1 MILIIQCYIT
11 AAVNS
16 LYRFYPIILG
26 LSIFSC
32 VLGNLCEK
40 RKQETRRLLVETL
53 SSSIPLQRKESQ
65 KQLVGKEKDTQQ
77 QLADEERHVV
87 EMLSRNFWTDEHLRT
102 LTDCIEKKV
111 APNTIRWGVAT
122 KNNQQQ
128 VESSRVFST
137 PFQRMWNKF
146 VHAVQ
151 KEHEWLAP
159 YTITGNERFFTVPSR
174 VLLLSVILLT
184 QLFTEAL
191 FFDYRFS
198 TTRGTCSVE
207 TVYSTNVNV
216 TSWTVNGTVVESRY
230 DKQFFIL
237 IVLPVSLLSFI
248 VCVFTSCYSCLPLF
262 FFGIYHLPATTQ
274 PLTPKRRPA
283 TLKIHRD

>member
-1 MILIIQCYIT
+1 MYCYST
-11 AAVNS
+11 VNS
-16 LYRFYPIILG
+16 LYCFYPIILG

-65 KQLVGKEKDTQQ
+65 KQLVGKGKDTQQ
-77 QLADEERHVV
+77 QLVDEERYVV

-102 LTDCIEKKV
+102 LADCIEKKV

-122 KNNQQQ
+122 KNNLQQ

-137 PFQRMWNKF
+137 PFQRMWEKF

-174 VLLLSVILLT
+174 VLLLTVILLT

-198 TTRGTCSVE
+198 TTTEDQVCSME

-216 TSWTVNGTVVESRY
+216 TSWAVNGTVAESSRY
-230 DKQFFIL
+230 DKQLLNSYRTTCISIIFHCLYFYQLLLMSSFSIIL
-237 IVLPVSLLSFI
+237 FRL
-248 VCVFTSCYSCLPLF
+248 FT
-262 FFGIYHLPATTQ
+262 IYQQQRNH
-274 PLTPKRRPA
+274 
-283 TLKIHRD
+283 

>member
-1 MILIIQCYIT
+1 MYCYST
-11 AAVNS
+11 VNS
-16 LYRFYPIILG
+16 LYCFYPIILG

-32 VLGNLCEK
+32 VMGNYCEK
-40 RKQETRRLLVETL
+40 QKQETRRLLVETL

-77 QLADEERHVV
+77 QLVDEERYVV

-102 LTDCIEKKV
+102 LADCIEKKV

-122 KNNQQQ
+122 KNNLQQ

-137 PFQRMWNKF
+137 PFQRMWEKF

-174 VLLLSVILLT
+174 VLLLTVILLT

-198 TTRGTCSVE
+198 TTTEDQVCSME

-216 TSWTVNGTVVESRY
+216 TSWAVNGTVVESSRY
-230 DKQFFIL
+230 DKQ
-237 IVLPVSLLSFI
+237 LLNSYRTTCISIIF
-248 VCVFTSCYSCLPLF
+248 YCL
-262 FFGIYHLPATTQ
+262 
-274 PLTPKRRPA
+274 
-283 TLKIHRD
+283 